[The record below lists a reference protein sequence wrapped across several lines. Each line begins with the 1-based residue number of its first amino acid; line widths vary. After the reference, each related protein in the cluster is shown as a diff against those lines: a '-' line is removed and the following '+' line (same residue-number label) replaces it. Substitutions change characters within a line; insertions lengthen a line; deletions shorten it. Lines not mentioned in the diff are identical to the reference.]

1 MDPRTRS
8 FGSPLRQIP
17 TATFG
22 SLSLGQA
29 YIDRVGQ
36 NIGSLSG
43 GELID
48 ALERLDRAYDEFPEL
63 ELDRP
68 RGALLKDLRSAAENM
83 RDRSAVRLLIYC
95 VAASPPCLSLL
106 ASLVEKITDSDY
118 WPLLLAVL
126 CSL

>member
-8 FGSPLRQIP
+8 SGSPLRQIP
-17 TATFG
+17 TDTFG

-29 YIDRVGQ
+29 YIDSVGQ
-36 NIGSLSG
+36 YIGSLSG

-48 ALERLDRAYDEFPEL
+48 TLERVDRAYDEFPEL

-68 RGALLKDLRSAAENM
+68 RGALLNDLRSAAENM
-83 RDRSAVRLLIYC
+83 PDQSAVPLLMYC
-95 VAASPPCLSLL
+95 VAASPSCPSLL

-118 WPLLLAVL
+118 WP
-126 CSL
+126 